1 MEVSPEKWKE
11 ASIHSVKLAQTV
23 ISRSDRGLDESRKS
37 DPLPLLREACVKK
50 SNDRIHAYVRAT
62 RTVVMKLRMSLLAT
76 NEEIK
81 SLNRGKEALEKA
93 LEHKRK
99 DLALNQQS
107 VDIRS
112 CRPPREKVQF
122 ISCMQQL
129 RSGTACYLNST
140 RAQHLALR
148 PEVET
153 FKLLVVVTLSQKKIH
168 FTYIMLSVPL
178 LQEMDGAD
186 RLLIAERSHLL
197 SLKRS
202 LESQLRKVQQQ
213 LQVLNIA
220 RARQAA
226 IIQERSRVTDLL
238 CHSMSSN
245 AHTSGF
251 TRPNTIPNV
260 KTSMKGHIKSYSA
273 PAPLHITP
281 SQNGGWRHG
290 SDGSV
295 LTGASWSNSCLYV
308 CLGGGGRT
316 NW

>member
-122 ISCMQQL
+122 IKLHAATTVWYKLNQN
-129 RSGTACYLNST
+129 TAFST
-140 RAQHLALR
+140 Q
-148 PEVET
+148 T
-153 FKLLVVVTLSQKKIH
+153 
-168 FTYIMLSVPL
+168 
-178 LQEMDGAD
+178 
-186 RLLIAERSHLL
+186 
-197 SLKRS
+197 
-202 LESQLRKVQQQ
+202 
-213 LQVLNIA
+213 
-220 RARQAA
+220 
-226 IIQERSRVTDLL
+226 RSRNL
-238 CHSMSSN
+238 
-245 AHTSGF
+245 
-251 TRPNTIPNV
+251 
-260 KTSMKGHIKSYSA
+260 
-273 PAPLHITP
+273 
-281 SQNGGWRHG
+281 
-290 SDGSV
+290 
-295 LTGASWSNSCLYV
+295 
-308 CLGGGGRT
+308 
-316 NW
+316 